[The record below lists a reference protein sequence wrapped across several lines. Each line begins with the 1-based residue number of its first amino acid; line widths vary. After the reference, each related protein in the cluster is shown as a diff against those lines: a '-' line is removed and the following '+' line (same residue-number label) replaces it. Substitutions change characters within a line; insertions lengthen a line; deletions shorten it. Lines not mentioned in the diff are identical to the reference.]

1 MKTLFLKHRY
11 ELAVLFLWVVV
22 VASKLQFN
30 GLILGFDYGTY
41 QPDGKFYTYMALDF
55 LNNNPTLSAQQV
67 VDWYAV
73 HGFKMNTFKI
83 EDLMPSTSYAYPY
96 ISHRILYPLLSVP
109 FVAIFG
115 IPGMLVIPSIS
126 LLFLLL
132 SILWIAKKFNK
143 PIVGLGIVVV
153 LLNSSTVLRWMI
165 VNCTDSLLVGLF
177 AFVPFLILRLIEK
190 KREAVFLLAGLV
202 VLTSATRFILPIWLG
217 IFFVLFFRKGLRNQ
231 TLLLLTTSVLCAIP
245 ALEAQLST
253 ALLPAETDT
262 PTYLKLIQLPLVFIK
277 IIVVDFLQFGVLDR
291 PLLMVLVFCLIQAF
305 RIRHQLSAQMFMAVF
320 ASGYLI
326 GAINGTLGVN
336 FRYEMPVLIF
346 CGWLIVDSFEYN
358 QKRLGLVS
366 SVAGNII
373 VNETQEQL
381 KTGDTKYRN

>member
-1 MKTLFLKHRY
+1 MKTLFLQYRY
-11 ELAVLFLWVVV
+11 ELAVLFLWVVA
-22 VASKLQFN
+22 VASKLKFN

-55 LNNNPTLSAQQV
+55 LNNNPALSAQQV

-73 HGFKMNTFKI
+73 HGFKMNTFTI

-96 ISHRILYPLLSVP
+96 ISHRVLYPLLSVP

-115 IPGMLVIPSIS
+115 IPGMLAVPSIS
-126 LLFLLL
+126 LLLLLL
-132 SILWIAKKFNK
+132 SICWLAKKLDK
-143 PIVGLGIVVV
+143 PFIGLVVIVV

-202 VLTSATRFILPIWLG
+202 ILTSATRFILPIWLG
-217 IFFVLFFRKGLRNQ
+217 IFLVLFFRKGLRKQ
-231 TLLLLTTSVLCAIP
+231 TLILLITSVLCAIP

-262 PTYLKLIQLPLVFIK
+262 PTYLKLIQLPFVFLK

-291 PLLMVLVFCLIQAF
+291 ALLIVLTFCLIQAI
-305 RIRHQLSAQMFMAVF
+305 RIRHQLSAQLFLAVF
-320 ASGYLI
+320 VSGYLI

-346 CGWLIVDSFEYN
+346 CAWLILDSFEYN
-358 QKRLGLVS
+358 QKKLRLVS
-366 SVAGNII
+366 SIAGNII
-373 VNETQEQL
+373 ID
-381 KTGDTKYRN
+381 KT

>member
-1 MKTLFLKHRY
+1 MRTLFLKYRY
-11 ELAVLFLWVVV
+11 ELAVLFLWAVA
-22 VASKLQFN
+22 VASKLKFN

-55 LNNNPTLSAQQV
+55 LNNNPALSAQQV

-73 HGFKMNTFKI
+73 HGFKMKTFKI

-96 ISHRILYPLLSVP
+96 ISHRVLYPLLSVP

-115 IPGMLVIPSIS
+115 IPGMLAVPSIS
-126 LLFLLL
+126 LLLLLL
-132 SILWIAKKFNK
+132 SICWLAKKLDK
-143 PIVGLGIVVV
+143 PFIGLVVIVV

-165 VNCTDSLLVGLF
+165 VNCTDSLLVGLI

-202 VLTSATRFILPIWLG
+202 VLTSATRFVLPIWLG
-217 IFFVLFFRKGLRNQ
+217 IFLVLFFRKGLRKQ
-231 TLLLLTTSVLCAIP
+231 TIILFIVSVLCAIP

-262 PTYLKLIQLPLVFIK
+262 PTHLKLIQLPFVFLK

-291 PLLMVLVFCLIQAF
+291 ALLIVITFCLIQSI
-305 RIRHQLSAQMFMAVF
+305 RIRHQLSAQLFLAVF
-320 ASGYLI
+320 VSGYLI
-326 GAINGTLGVN
+326 GSINGTLGVN

-346 CGWLIVDSFEYN
+346 CAWLILDSFEYN
-358 QKRLGLVS
+358 QKKLRLVS
-366 SVAGNII
+366 SIAGNII
-373 VNETQEQL
+373 ID
-381 KTGDTKYRN
+381 KT

>member
-1 MKTLFLKHRY
+1 MKTLFLRYRY
-11 ELAVLFLWVVV
+11 ELAVLFLWAVA
-22 VASKLQFN
+22 VASKLKFN

-55 LNNNPTLSAQQV
+55 LNNNPAVSAQQV
-67 VDWYAV
+67 VDWYAI
-73 HGFKMNTFKI
+73 HGFKMNTFTI
-83 EDLMPSTSYAYPY
+83 QDLMPSTSYAYPY
-96 ISHRILYPLLSVP
+96 ISHRVLYPLLSVP

-115 IPGMLVIPSIS
+115 IPGMLAVPSIS
-126 LLFLLL
+126 LLLLLL
-132 SILWIAKKFNK
+132 SICWLAKKLDK
-143 PIVGLGIVVV
+143 PFIGLVVIVV

-217 IFFVLFFRKGLRNQ
+217 VFLVLFFRKGLRKQ
-231 TLLLLTTSVLCAIP
+231 TLILLITSVLCAIP

-262 PTYLKLIQLPLVFIK
+262 PTYLKLIQLPFVFLK

-291 PLLMVLVFCLIQAF
+291 ALLIVLSFCLIQAI
-305 RIRHQLSAQMFMAVF
+305 RIRHQLSAQLFLAVF
-320 ASGYLI
+320 VSGYLI

-346 CGWLIVDSFEYN
+346 CAWLILDSFEYN
-358 QKRLGLVS
+358 QKKLRLVS
-366 SVAGNII
+366 SIAGNII
-373 VNETQEQL
+373 ID
-381 KTGDTKYRN
+381 KT